1 MKKTKKTLE
10 EQIVAFLQ
18 KQQGLAT
25 KQRRIA
31 KALNVSSA
39 RYPQFKETLRTL
51 ADAGK
56 IERRPKNSYCVPSK
70 GEEIEGIISFSSR
83 GFAFL
88 NAEDEP
94 DIFIGSYDTLT
105 AFHGDKVLV
114 ERYKKQTG
122 KNPEGRV
129 IRILERSQQPLF
141 GTLSRRGENW
151 VVVPEMPAPLVSI
164 VIENEIAG
172 MQAGQMVE
180 LHNLIWDNRKG
191 EPRAQIRQILGTP
204 ENPRDDVPILLKMHH
219 IIPEFPKPVRKEL
232 NDLDAQISADVLKNR
247 LDLRNWEI
255 FTIDPKMAKDFDD
268 AVSLTQNE
276 NGNWELGVH
285 IADVS
290 HYIQPGTALDRAARD
305 RGTSIYLGETV
316 VPMLPEKISNEICS
330 LEPAKD
336 KLTMSVI
343 MTVTAAGDVLEY
355 RISPSIIRS
364 VRRFNYQDV
373 QEIIDRK
380 SGPCSGTI
388 LKMHRLSMLLRKK
401 RFESGSIDFDIP
413 EPIFKIGESGIPTEI
428 KPSERLDS
436 HKLIEEFMLL
446 ANRKVA
452 EYIAVHRKKEKLP
465 FIYRIHPAPTDEAVD
480 NLYDLLRRLGMD
492 FHKPDPVTPND
503 IRRILL
509 EIENL
514 PFKLFVEQIALRS
527 MAKARYAAE
536 TGQHF
541 GLAFQYYTHFTS
553 PIRRYP
559 DLMVHRLL
567 KLYSQPVSSEDKVY
581 FRRALPKI
589 AELSTENEIQAMQME
604 RAFTKVKQIRFLAN
618 KVGNW
623 YAGIITGVLDFGFF
637 VEISDFLVE
646 GLVHVRTLEDD
657 YYVYDEQNHTLKGRR
672 NKRAFRLGD
681 RVMVKIA
688 SVSVKERLVDL
699 EWGE

>member
-1 MKKTKKTLE
+1 MTKSKQTPE
-10 EQIVAFLQ
+10 EKIVTFLK
-18 KQQGLAT
+18 KQQGSAV

-39 RYPQFKETLRTL
+39 KYPQFKETLRAL
-51 ADAGK
+51 AAAGK
-56 IERRPKNSYCVPSK
+56 IERRPKNCYLIPQK
-70 GEEIEGIISFSSR
+70 GQTVTGTISFSSR

-88 NAEDEP
+88 NSENEP
-94 DIFIGSYDTLT
+94 DIFISGYDTLT

-129 IRILERSQQPLF
+129 LQVLERSQQPLF
-141 GTLSRRGENW
+141 GTLSRRGQDW

-164 VIENEIAG
+164 VIQNEIPG

-180 LHNLIWDNRKG
+180 LRNLIWDDRKSA
-191 EPRAQIRQILGTP
+191 PQAQIKQILGMP
-204 ENPRDDVPILLKMHH
+204 EDPRDDVTIILKMFQ
-219 IIPEFPKPVRKEL
+219 IIPDFPIPVQKEL
-232 NDLDAQISADVLKNR
+232 DRVDTQISAADIKNR
-247 LDLRNWEI
+247 LDLRDWDI
-255 FTIDPKMAKDFDD
+255 FTVDPETARDFDD

-276 NGNWELGVH
+276 DGNWQLGVH

-290 HYIQPGTALDRAARD
+290 HYVRPGTALDRSARN
-305 RGTSIYLGETV
+305 RGTSIYLGNTV
-316 VPMLPEKISNEICS
+316 IPMLPEKISNDICS
-330 LEPAKD
+330 LEPDKE

-343 MTVTAAGDVLEY
+343 MTVGREGNVLNY
-355 RISPSIIRS
+355 RISPSVIRS
-364 VRRFNYQDV
+364 VRRYNYREVQD
-373 QEIIDRK
+373 IIDKK
-380 SGPCSGTI
+380 SGPNAGI
-388 LKMHRLSMLLRKK
+388 IVPMHHLSMLLRRK

-413 EPIFKIGESGIPTEI
+413 EPIFTIGTSGIPTEI

-452 EYIAVHRKKEKLP
+452 EYIALERKKEKLP
-465 FIYRIHPAPTDEAVD
+465 FLYRIHPAPTDEAVD
-480 NLYDLLRRLGMD
+480 NLYDLLRRLGVD
-492 FHKPDPVTPND
+492 FRKPDPVTPND

-514 PFKLFVEQIALRS
+514 PFQLFVEQIALRS

-541 GLAFQYYTHFTS
+541 GLAFPYYTHFTS

-567 KLYSQPVSSEDKVY
+567 KLYSRSVSSEDKVY
-581 FRRALPKI
+581 FRRALPTI
-589 AELSTENEIQAMQME
+589 AEQSTENEIRAMKIE
-604 RAFTKVKQIRFLAN
+604 REFTKVKQIRFLAN

-657 YYVYDEQNHTLKGRR
+657 YYEYDEQNHTLKGRR
-672 NKRAFRLGD
+672 NKRTFRLGD

-688 SVSVKERLVDL
+688 SVSIKERLVDL

>member
-1 MKKTKKTLE
+1 MTKSKQTLE
-10 EQIVAFLQ
+10 EKIVAFLK
-18 KQQGLAT
+18 KQQGSAI

-31 KALNVSSA
+31 KALNISSA
-39 RYPQFKETLRTL
+39 QYPQFKEILRAL
-51 ADAGK
+51 ADSGK
-56 IERRPKNSYCVPSK
+56 IERRPKNCYLIPQK
-70 GEEIEGIISFSSR
+70 GQTVTGTISFSSR

-88 NAEDEP
+88 NSENEP

-114 ERYKKQTG
+114 ERYKKQSG

-129 IRILERSQQPLF
+129 LQVLERSQQPLF
-141 GTLSRRGENW
+141 GTLSRRGQDW
-151 VVVPEMPAPLVSI
+151 VVIPEMPAPLVSI
-164 VIENEIAG
+164 VIQNEIAG

-180 LHNLIWDNRKG
+180 LRNLIWDDRKSA
-191 EPRAQIRQILGTP
+191 PQAQIKQILGAP
-204 ENPRDDVPILLKMHH
+204 EEPRDDVPILLKMHH
-219 IIPEFPKPVRKEL
+219 ITPEFPEPVRKEL
-232 NDLDAQISADVLKNR
+232 NNIDAKISAAVLQER

-255 FTIDPKMAKDFDD
+255 FTIDPATAQDFDD
-268 AVSLTQNE
+268 AVSLTQNN

-290 HYIQPGTALDRAARD
+290 HYVRPGTALDRAARD
-305 RGTSIYLGETV
+305 RSTSIYLGETV

-330 LEPAKD
+330 LEPDKD
-336 KLTMSVI
+336 KLSMSVI
-343 MTVTAAGDVLEY
+343 MTVDREGDVLNY

-364 VRRFNYQDV
+364 AKRFNYREV
-373 QEIIDRK
+373 QEIIDKK
-380 SGPCSGTI
+380 SGPFSEAI

-413 EPIFKIGESGIPTEI
+413 EPIFTLGASGIPTEI

-452 EYIAVHRKKEKLP
+452 EYIAINRKKEKLP

-492 FHKPDPVTPND
+492 FRKPDPVTPND

-514 PFKLFVEQIALRS
+514 PFKLFIEQIALRS

-541 GLAFQYYTHFTS
+541 GLAFPYYTHFTS

-559 DLMVHRLL
+559 DLIVHRLL
-567 KLYSQPVSSEDKVY
+567 KLYSRAVSSQDKNY
-581 FRRALPKI
+581 FRSALPKI
-589 AELSTENEIQAMQME
+589 ADLSTENEIRAMQIE
-604 RAFTKVKQIRFLAN
+604 REFIKVKQIRFLAN

-657 YYVYDEQNHTLKGRR
+657 YYIYDEQNHTLKGRR
-672 NKRAFRLGD
+672 NKRTFRLGD